1 MLLREMQEE
10 DLDEIERLEGLLF
23 SPAWSKEDF
32 LHELKTNDYAHY
44 YVLVDDKI
52 VGYAGFWY
60 AYESCELTTIGIDP
74 NYQGKGF
81 SKVLMDYGL
90 KEGHNK
96 GCINY
101 SLEVRV
107 SNERAICLYKKYGYE
122 ICAIRKDYYAD
133 HKDAYLMVRKEKK

>member
-23 SPAWSKEDF
+23 NPAWSKEDF

-60 AYESCELTTIGIDP
+60 AYENCELTTIGIDP
-74 NYQGKGF
+74 NYQGKGL
-81 SKVLMDYGL
+81 SKLLMDYGL

-96 GCINY
+96 GCMNY

-107 SNERAICLYKKYGYE
+107 SNERAI
-122 ICAIRKDYYAD
+122 R
-133 HKDAYLMVRKEKK
+133 

>member
-10 DLDEIERLEGLLF
+10 DLDEVAEIEQVLF
-23 SPAWSKEDF
+23 QPAWTKEDF
-32 LHELKTNDYAHY
+32 LHELKTNQYAHY
-44 YVLVDDKI
+44 YVLVDGHV

-60 AYESCELTTIGIDP
+60 AYENCELTTIGIKPDH
-74 NYQGKGF
+74 QGKGL
-81 SKVLMDYGL
+81 SKLLMDYGL
-90 KEGHNK
+90 KKAHES

-107 SNERAICLYKKYGYE
+107 SNTRAIDLYKKYDYD

-133 HKDAYLMVRKEKK
+133 HEDAYLMVRKEEG